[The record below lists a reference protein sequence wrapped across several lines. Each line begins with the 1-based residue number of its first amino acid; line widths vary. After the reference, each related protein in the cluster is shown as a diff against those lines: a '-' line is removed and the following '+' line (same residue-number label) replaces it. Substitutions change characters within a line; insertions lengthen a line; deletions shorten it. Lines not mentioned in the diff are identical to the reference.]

1 MSTAQDLVQKPAPHF
16 TTQDQNNKTH
26 NLTDY
31 LGKWV
36 VLYFYPKDMTPG
48 CTIEACS
55 FRDNLHRI
63 TAKGA
68 VVLGVSADSV
78 KRHAKFAENE
88 SLTFPLL
95 ADEEKKICE
104 AYGALGKKKFM
115 GREYVGILRNTYLID
130 PKGYVVKVYEN
141 VKPAGHVDEIIRD
154 LEALAL

>member
-1 MSTAQDLVQKPAPHF
+1 MSTARDLVQKPAPHF

-31 LGKWV
+31 LDKWV

-115 GREYVGILRNTYLID
+115 GREYTGILRNTYLID
-130 PKGYVVKVYEN
+130 PNGSIAKVYEN